1 MKTIKSLFISFI
13 PLVFSFN
20 LQAQTQSQLFSQ
32 GPDGAS
38 FWDAIPLS
46 VPDDAQRGDI
56 YWLQERNDAPTNSKA
71 WNVIYVSEGADGE
84 LEYVSGEIYVPRLPS
99 QTERKIMIWATGTTG
114 TQDSCAPSRNE
125 LYGLDGASRVPGIE
139 TFLARGYVV
148 VMSDY
153 QGSGTPGP
161 TAYLQGA
168 QQAMASFD
176 IARAARSLPEAM
188 AGTDVG
194 IYGFSQG
201 GQTVIWAAHIVD
213 EYAPEF
219 NLVGAVPLAPA
230 SRHLDLSFY
239 DLDIPVNSGYFIMRM
254 AGLQVGHPELRLS
267 DILTEAGLEQLT
279 AQSWGC
285 YEIFE
290 SAAQMTEPY
299 ARPEALQQGSAW
311 RDWLEENDE
320 FLPID
325 SSIPFLMIQGDE
337 DVDVPVELTRDVLN
351 DLCEQGSEVSY
362 IEMPGADHFGV
373 FFPGGELAPDWFD
386 ARFAGMPMQDNF
398 CSQ

>member
-1 MKTIKSLFISFI
+1 MR
-13 PLVFSFN
+13 LVRLVVFFSAIFSVSI
-20 LQAQTQSQLFSQ
+20 QAQEIPQ
-32 GPDGAS
+32 GPLGAS

-46 VPDDAQRGDI
+46 VPAGAQRGDI
-56 YWLQERNDAPTNSKA
+56 YWLQERNDAPSNAQA

-84 LEYVSGEIYVPRLPS
+84 LEYVSGEIYVPLLPS
-99 QTERKIMIWATGTTG
+99 RAERKLMIWATGTTG

-125 LYGLDGASRVPGIE
+125 LYGMADGPRVPGIE
-139 TFLARGYVV
+139 TFLARGYVI

-176 IARAARSLPEAM
+176 IARAARNLPEAM
-188 AGTDVG
+188 AGTDIG

-201 GQTVIWAAHIVD
+201 GQTALWAAHIVD

-254 AGLQVGHPELRLS
+254 AGLQVGHPELKLS
-267 DILTEAGLEQLT
+267 DILTDAGLEQLT

-290 SAAQMTEPY
+290 SAAQLTEAY
-299 ARPEALQQGSAW
+299 AKPEALEVGTAW
-311 RDWLEENDE
+311 RAWLEENDE

-325 SSIPFLMIQGDE
+325 SSIPFLMIQGDV
-337 DVDVPVELTRDVLN
+337 DVDVPVELTRDVLT
-351 DLCEQGSEVSY
+351 DLCEQGSQVNY
-362 IEMPGADHFGV
+362 IEMAGADHFGV
-373 FFPGGELAPDWFD
+373 FYPGGALAPDWFD
-386 ARFAGMPMQDNF
+386 ARFAGLPMQENS
-398 CSQ
+398 CSD

>member
-1 MKTIKSLFISFI
+1 ML
-13 PLVFSFN
+13 LVRLVVIFSAIFSVSI
-20 LQAQTQSQLFSQ
+20 QAQEIPQ
-32 GPDGAS
+32 GPLGAS

-46 VPDDAQRGDI
+46 VPAGAQRGDI
-56 YWLQERNDAPTNSKA
+56 YWLQERNDAPSNAQA

-84 LEYVSGEIYVPRLPS
+84 LEYVSGEIYVPLLPS
-99 QTERKIMIWATGTTG
+99 HTERKLMIWATGTTG

-125 LYGLDGASRVPGIE
+125 LYGMADGPRVPGIE

-176 IARAARSLPEAM
+176 IARAARNLPEAM
-188 AGTDVG
+188 VGTNIG

-201 GQTVIWAAHIVD
+201 GQTALWAAHIVD

-254 AGLQVGHPELRLS
+254 AGLQVGHPELKLS
-267 DILTEAGLEQLT
+267 DILTDAGLEQLT

-290 SAAQMTEPY
+290 SAAQMNEPY
-299 ARPEALQQGSAW
+299 AKPETLEPGTAW
-311 RDWLEENDE
+311 RAWLEENDE

-325 SSIPFLMIQGDE
+325 SSIPFLMIQGDV
-337 DVDVPVELTRDVLN
+337 DVDVPVELTRDVLT
-351 DLCEQGSEVSY
+351 DLCEQGSQVNY
-362 IEMPGADHFGV
+362 IEMAGADHFGV
-373 FFPGGELAPDWFD
+373 FYPGGALAPDWFD
-386 ARFAGMPMQDNF
+386 ARFAGLPMQENS
-398 CSQ
+398 CSD

>member
-1 MKTIKSLFISFI
+1 MR
-13 PLVFSFN
+13 LVRLVVFFSAIFSVSI
-20 LQAQTQSQLFSQ
+20 QAQEIPQ
-32 GPDGAS
+32 GPLGAS

-46 VPDDAQRGDI
+46 VPAGAQRGDI
-56 YWLQERNDAPTNSKA
+56 YWLQERNDAPSNAQA

-84 LEYVSGEIYVPRLPS
+84 LEYVSGEIYVPLLPS
-99 QTERKIMIWATGTTG
+99 RAERKLMIWATGTTG

-125 LYGLDGASRVPGIE
+125 LYGMADGPRVPAIE
-139 TFLARGYVV
+139 TFLARGYVI

-176 IARAARSLPEAM
+176 IARAARNLPEAM
-188 AGTDVG
+188 AGTDIG

-201 GQTVIWAAHIVD
+201 GQTALWAAHIVD

-254 AGLQVGHPELRLS
+254 AGLQVGHPELKLS
-267 DILTEAGLEQLT
+267 DILTDAGLEQLT

-290 SAAQMTEPY
+290 SAAQMNEPY
-299 ARPEALQQGSAW
+299 AKPETLEPGTAW
-311 RDWLEENDE
+311 RAWLEENDE

-325 SSIPFLMIQGDE
+325 SSIPFLMIQGDV
-337 DVDVPVELTRDVLN
+337 DVDVPVELTRDVLT
-351 DLCEQGSEVSY
+351 DLCEQGSQVNY
-362 IEMPGADHFGV
+362 IEMAGADHFGV
-373 FFPGGELAPDWFD
+373 FYPGGALAPDWFD
-386 ARFAGMPMQDNF
+386 ARFAGLPMQENS
-398 CSQ
+398 CSD

>member
-1 MKTIKSLFISFI
+1 MR
-13 PLVFSFN
+13 LVRLVVIFSAIFSVSI
-20 LQAQTQSQLFSQ
+20 QAQEIPQ
-32 GPDGAS
+32 GPLGAS

-46 VPDDAQRGDI
+46 VPAGAQRGDI
-56 YWLQERNDAPTNSKA
+56 YWLQERNDAPSNAQA

-84 LEYVSGEIYVPRLPS
+84 LEYVSGEIYVPLLPS
-99 QTERKIMIWATGTTG
+99 RTERKLMIWATGTTG

-125 LYGLDGASRVPGIE
+125 LYGMADGPRVPGIE

-176 IARAARSLPEAM
+176 IARAARNLPAAM
-188 AGTDVG
+188 AGTDIG

-201 GQTVIWAAHIVD
+201 GQTALWAAHIVD

-254 AGLQVGHPELRLS
+254 AGLQVGHPELKLS
-267 DILTEAGLEQLT
+267 DILTDAGLEQLT

-290 SAAQMTEPY
+290 SAAQLTEAY
-299 ARPEALQQGSAW
+299 AKPEALEVGTAW
-311 RDWLEENDE
+311 RAWLEENDE

-325 SSIPFLMIQGDE
+325 SSIPFLMIQGDV
-337 DVDVPVELTRDVLN
+337 DVDVPVELTRDVLT
-351 DLCEQGSEVSY
+351 DLCEQGSQVNY
-362 IEMPGADHFGV
+362 IEMAGADHFGV
-373 FFPGGELAPDWFD
+373 FYPGGALAPDWFD
-386 ARFAGMPMQDNF
+386 ARFAGLPMQENS
-398 CSQ
+398 CSD

>member
-1 MKTIKSLFISFI
+1 MR
-13 PLVFSFN
+13 LVRLVVFFSAIFSVSI
-20 LQAQTQSQLFSQ
+20 QAQEIPQ
-32 GPDGAS
+32 GPLGAS

-46 VPDDAQRGDI
+46 VPAGAQRGDI
-56 YWLQERNDAPTNSKA
+56 YWLQERNDAPSNAQA

-84 LEYVSGEIYVPRLPS
+84 LEYVSGEIYVPLLPS
-99 QTERKIMIWATGTTG
+99 RAERKLMIWATGTTG

-125 LYGLDGASRVPGIE
+125 LYGMADGPRVPGIE
-139 TFLARGYVV
+139 TFLARGYVI

-176 IARAARSLPEAM
+176 IARAARNLPAAM
-188 AGTDVG
+188 AGTDIG

-201 GQTVIWAAHIVD
+201 GQTALWAAHIVD

-219 NLVGAVPLAPA
+219 NLVGAAPLAPA

-254 AGLQVGHPELRLS
+254 AGLQVGHPELKLS
-267 DILTEAGLEQLT
+267 DILTDAGLEQLT
-279 AQSWGC
+279 VQSWGC

-290 SAAQMTEPY
+290 SAAQLTEAY
-299 ARPEALQQGSAW
+299 AKPEALEVGTAW
-311 RDWLEENDE
+311 RAWLEENDE

-325 SSIPFLMIQGDE
+325 SSIPFLMIQGDV
-337 DVDVPVELTRDVLN
+337 DVDVPVELTRDVLT
-351 DLCEQGSEVSY
+351 DLCEQGSQVNY
-362 IEMPGADHFGV
+362 IEMAGADHFGV
-373 FFPGGELAPDWFD
+373 FYPGGALAPDWFD
-386 ARFAGMPMQDNF
+386 ARFAGLPMQENS
-398 CSQ
+398 CSD

>member
-1 MKTIKSLFISFI
+1 MRLLRLAVIFSAIISI
-13 PLVFSFN
+13 SI
-20 LQAQTQSQLFSQ
+20 QAQQIPQ
-32 GPDGAS
+32 GPLGAS

-46 VPDDAQRGDI
+46 VPAGAQRGDI
-56 YWLQERNDAPTNSKA
+56 YWLQERDDAPSNAQA

-99 QTERKIMIWATGTTG
+99 RAERKLMIWATGTTG

-125 LYGLDGASRVPGIE
+125 LYGMAGAPRVPGIE
-139 TFLARGYVV
+139 SFLSRGYVV

-176 IARAARSLPEAM
+176 IARAARNLPDAM

-201 GQTVIWAAHIVD
+201 GQTAIWAAHIVD

-219 NLVGAVPLAPA
+219 NLVGVVPLAPA

-254 AGLQVGHPELRLS
+254 AGLQVGHPELKLS
-267 DILTEAGLEQLT
+267 DILTDAGLEQLT

-290 SAAQMTEPY
+290 SAAQLSEPY
-299 ARPEALQQGSAW
+299 AKPETLQPGTAW
-311 RDWLEENDE
+311 RAWLEENDE

-337 DVDVPVELTRDVLN
+337 DVDVPVELTREVLT
-351 DLCEQGSEVSY
+351 DLCEQGSQVNY
-362 IEMPGADHFGV
+362 IEMAGADHFGV
-373 FFPGGELAPDWFD
+373 FYPGGALAPDWFD
-386 ARFAGMPMQDNF
+386 ARFAGLPMQENS
-398 CSQ
+398 CSD

>member
-1 MKTIKSLFISFI
+1 MR
-13 PLVFSFN
+13 LVRLVVIFSAIFSVSI
-20 LQAQTQSQLFSQ
+20 QAQEIPQ
-32 GPDGAS
+32 GPLGAS

-46 VPDDAQRGDI
+46 VPAGAQRGDI
-56 YWLQERNDAPTNSKA
+56 YWLQERNDAPSNAQA

-84 LEYVSGEIYVPRLPS
+84 LEYVSGEIYVPLLPS
-99 QTERKIMIWATGTTG
+99 RAERKLMIWATGTTG

-125 LYGLDGASRVPGIE
+125 LYGMADGPRVPGIE
-139 TFLARGYVV
+139 TFLARGYVI

-176 IARAARSLPEAM
+176 IARAARNLPEAM
-188 AGTDVG
+188 AGTDIG

-201 GQTVIWAAHIVD
+201 GQTALWAAHIVD

-254 AGLQVGHPELRLS
+254 AGLQVGHPELKLS
-267 DILTEAGLEQLT
+267 DILTDAGLEQLT

-290 SAAQMTEPY
+290 SAAQLTEAY
-299 ARPEALQQGSAW
+299 AKPEALEVGTAW
-311 RDWLEENDE
+311 RAWLEENDE

-325 SSIPFLMIQGDE
+325 SSIPFLMIQGDV
-337 DVDVPVELTRDVLN
+337 DVDVPVELTRDVLT
-351 DLCEQGSEVSY
+351 DLCEQGSQVNY
-362 IEMPGADHFGV
+362 IEMAGADHFGV
-373 FFPGGELAPDWFD
+373 FYPGGALAPDWFD
-386 ARFAGMPMQDNF
+386 ARFAGLPMQENS
-398 CSQ
+398 CSD

>member
-1 MKTIKSLFISFI
+1 MKKILSVFI
-13 PLVFSFN
+13 FSVIFSMQ
-20 LQAQTQSQLFSQ
+20 LQAQSISE
-32 GPDGAS
+32 GPSGAS
-38 FWDAIPLS
+38 FWDI
-46 VPDDAQRGDI
+46 VPRDLPADAKRGDI
-56 YWLQERNDAPTNSKA
+56 YWMQERADAPANAKA
-71 WNVIYVSEGADGE
+71 WNVIYVSEGASGE
-84 LEYVSGEIYVPRLPS
+84 LEYVSGEIYVPRFPAQS
-99 QTERKIMIWATGTTG
+99 ERKLMIWATGTTG

-125 LYGLDGASRVPGIE
+125 LFRNGGATRVPSIE
-139 TFLARGYVV
+139 EFLSRGYVV

-153 QGSGTPGP
+153 QGSGTPGA

-176 IARAARSLPEAM
+176 IARAARNLPEAM

-201 GQTVIWAAHIVD
+201 GQTALWAAHIVE

-219 NLVGAVPLAPA
+219 NLVGSVPLAPA
-230 SRHLDLSFY
+230 SRHLELSFY

-267 DILTEAGLEQLT
+267 DILTDAGLEMLT

-285 YEIFE
+285 YEIFGA
-290 SAAQMTEPY
+290 AAQMQEAY
-299 ARPEALQQGSAW
+299 AKPEALEAGTAW
-311 RDWLEENDE
+311 RAWLEENDD
-320 FLPID
+320 FLPIS

-337 DVDVPVELTRDVLN
+337 DVDVPVWLSREVLD
-351 DLCEQGSEVSY
+351 DLCEQGSEVEY
-362 IEMPGADHFGV
+362 IEMAGADHFGV
-373 FFPGGELAPDWFD
+373 FYPGGALAVDWFD
-386 ARFAGMPMQDNF
+386 ARFAGMPMQRNS